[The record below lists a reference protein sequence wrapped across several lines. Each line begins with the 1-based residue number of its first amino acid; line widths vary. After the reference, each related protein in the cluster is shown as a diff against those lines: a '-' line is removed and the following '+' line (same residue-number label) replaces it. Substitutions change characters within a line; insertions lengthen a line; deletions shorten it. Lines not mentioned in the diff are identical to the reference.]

1 VMGDWSRRILLVH
14 ETLEYPV
21 MTVRKVEVVVV
32 ESVEKR
38 QWVIRGNDRDLLN
51 VGIREKSLRIPYP
64 LLLPLRP
71 MFPYLPLLV
80 LLAGLLKL
88 PILPPTGQGR
98 QGIPGR
104 SDRLQVGQ
112 IDRRILVHLYF
123 SPSASTNC
131 RIRHTED
138 RREIEET
145 KSERTDECRRGECK
159 RVVEVHQ
166 L

>member
-1 VMGDWSRRILLVH
+1 MMGDWSRRILLVH

-38 QWVIRGNDRDLLN
+38 QWVIRGNDRDPLN

-71 MFPYLPLLV
+71 MFQYLPLLV
-80 LLAGLLKL
+80 LLAGLPRL
-88 PILPPTGQGR
+88 PILPLTERGR
-98 QGIPGR
+98 QGILVR
-104 SDRLQVGQ
+104 FDRLQVGQ
-112 IDRRILVHLYF
+112 IDRKKLVHLYF
-123 SPSASTNC
+123 SPSSSTNC

-138 RREIEET
+138 GR
-145 KSERTDECRRGECK
+145 
-159 RVVEVHQ
+159 
-166 L
+166 